1 MSRVFAEGRDVVKGL
16 TPSRARVL
24 SFLRSYIEAHGY
36 SPSMREIAAGTGHVS
51 TNGAKEMVEK
61 LAREGYIIAP
71 PKGTSRGIVLV
82 DAEKQEFQGVERVE
96 LRNIRS
102 ALDGLLTHELNLAQ
116 FTQALTESF
125 ARCGL

>member
-1 MSRVFAEGRDVVKGL
+1 MFAEGWDIVKGL

-24 SFLRSYIEAHGY
+24 SFLRQYIEAHGY
-36 SPSMREIAAGTGHVS
+36 SPTLREIAAGVGITS
-51 TNGAKEMVEK
+51 TNGASEALRI
-61 LAREGYIIAP
+61 LAREGYIILP
-71 PKGTSRGIVLV
+71 PKFTQRGVVLI
-82 DAEKQEFQGVERVE
+82 DAAQPKFQSMERVE